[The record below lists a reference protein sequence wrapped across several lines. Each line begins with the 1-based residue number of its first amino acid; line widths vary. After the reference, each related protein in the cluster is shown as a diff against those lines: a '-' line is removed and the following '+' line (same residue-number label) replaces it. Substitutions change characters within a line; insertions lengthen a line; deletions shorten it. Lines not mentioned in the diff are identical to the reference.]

1 MKLND
6 LVSQVFVQLVVVD
19 TYASWVVVFNELLL
33 LKHKNLT
40 EYFRKSVDSVNIL
53 RHP

>member
-6 LVSQVFVQLVVVD
+6 LVSQVFQAELVVVD

-33 LKHKNLT
+33 LKHLT